1 MERSV
6 FDESQPTGTMSLD
19 NLRNNF
25 KALFM
30 MDMLPL
36 RVRACATP
44 AMSVIV
50 DASGDASAYFDHVYI
65 GSTPLEFAGGATA
78 AVTAPTA
85 NPRIDLVKIGS
96 NGSLGILT
104 GAEAVAPVA
113 PFGSLASDDLP
124 LALLYC
130 KTGMSSIVN
139 YEDKDANATEGYI
152 YKDIRPFLNLGKAKF
167 VDLTDTPSSFTD
179 GKFLRMNASSV
190 IGDDIELNDL
200 SDTDVGSPSD
210 EQVLQYSIS
219 SGKWQGATGGKVRPK
234 TGVAAD
240 FLNNICDG
248 VTTEVNASNKLVA
261 KPDDDATL
269 GGATP
274 SATKSP
280 SQKAVQTFV
289 NSKGANYQ
297 VFTSNGTW
305 VKPSSGNMVIIEAW
319 GGGGGGG
326 NLYGSGSKSGAGGGG
341 GGAYA
346 RRIIPLSA
354 IPGNVTVVVGAGGV
368 GGVPDGNVEHGSSG
382 NNGASS
388 TFGTYLTAFG
398 GGGGNAVLGNRS
410 GGGGGGAGSSGLR
423 TGASGGGGGY
433 DGGGAGGRMSSE
445 DEGTSGGDG
454 TGFGGGGGGGIEQTP
469 GPGYLNI
476 SKNGGRSIFG
486 GGGGASAN
494 NISTSGAGGVSL
506 YGGNGA
512 RNNTAAEIPGGGGC
526 GMTNSGNGNGARGEV
541 RVWVV

>member
-1 MERSV
+1 MMERSV
-6 FDESQPTGTMSLD
+6 FDENQPTGTMSLD

-36 RVRACATP
+36 RVRACDTP

-85 NPRIDLVKIGS
+85 NPRIDLVKVGS

-130 KTGMSSIVN
+130 KTGMTSIVN
-139 YEDKDANATEGYI
+139 YEDKDSNATEGYI

-274 SATKSP
+274 SATKPP
-280 SQKAVQTFV
+280 SQKAVKTYSD
-289 NSKGANYQ
+289 NLKYIPSMQ
-297 VFTSNGTW
+297 VFTSSGTW
-305 VKPSSGNMVIIEAW
+305 NRPAGVTKIMVEVVGGGGGARGVKNSTNGAT

-326 NLYGSGSKSGAGGGG
+326 YSKKTIDVTSIASVSVIVGAAGTAGGSNPVTNGGTGGTSSFGAHCSATGGAGSIGLGG
-341 GGAYA
+341 
-346 RRIIPLSA
+346 
-354 IPGNVTVVVGAGGV
+354 GAGGV
-368 GGVPDGNVEHGSSG
+368 G
-382 NNGASS
+382 
-388 TFGTYLTAFG
+388 
-398 GGGGNAVLGNRS
+398 
-410 GGGGGGAGSSGLR
+410 
-423 TGASGGGGGY
+423 
-433 DGGGAGGRMSSE
+433 
-445 DEGTSGGDG
+445 SGGDINIK
-454 TGFGGGGGGGIEQTP
+454 GGGGGGGYVAIHS
-469 GPGYLNI
+469 G
-476 SKNGGRSIFG
+476 NGGNSVLG
-486 GGGGASAN
+486 GGGESKYQWSNGADGGVYGGGGSGAVN
-494 NISTSGAGGVSL
+494 NGQNSGGVGNPGGAGGA
-506 YGGNGA
+506 G
-512 RNNTAAEIPGGGGC
+512 
-526 GMTNSGNGNGARGEV
+526 
-541 RVWVV
+541 VVIVYY

>member
-1 MERSV
+1 MMERSV
-6 FDESQPTGTMSLD
+6 FDESQPTGTMSLE

-36 RVRACATP
+36 RVRACDTP

-85 NPRIDLVKIGS
+85 NPRIDLVKVGS

-139 YEDKDANATEGYI
+139 YEDKDSNTTEGYI

-305 VKPSSGNMVIIEAW
+305 VKPSSGNMVIVEAW

-326 NLYGSGSKSGAGGGG
+326 GNERAGGGG

-346 RRIIPLSA
+346 RREIPFSEIA
-354 IPGNVTVVVGAGGV
+354 GNVSVVVGAGGSRSTNYADGTA
-368 GGVPDGNVEHGSSG
+368 GGN
-382 NNGASS
+382 S
-388 TFGTYLTAFG
+388 TFGTHLTAFG
-398 GGGGNAVLGNRS
+398 GGGGGRQSSNSAGGGN
-410 GGGGGGAGSSGLR
+410 GGGGGG
-423 TGASGGGGGY
+423 TGARGGTANTSSTFTDGGGGG
-433 DGGGAGGRMSSE
+433 GNSNNGFNA
-445 DEGTSGGDG
+445 EGIY
-454 TGFGGGGGGGIEQTP
+454 GGGGGGG
-469 GPGYLNI
+469 G
-476 SKNGGRSIFG
+476 NGVTIGGKAIFG
-486 GGGGASAN
+486 GAG
-494 NISTSGAGGVSL
+494 GAGGSYAVSVGNVQTSI

-512 RNNTAAEIPGGGGC
+512 NNSTDAEAPGGGGC
-526 GMTNSGNGNGARGEV
+526 GMGNASRPSKNGARGEV